1 MRYLLDTNTTLGDT
15 TIQTIISNKKPIE
28 DDEERQIKVH
38 LSAIDNAHEKI
49 KLDIIELNKLFEL
62 NKARFNLITPIS
74 KVRNDT
80 TKRIPTVSP
89 YPTTIEQQQQNKDK
103 TIIEKGMIE
112 MRDKLNDLKHDMQQ
126 LDIHHQNKMKD
137 LKEKNSNDIK
147 YNLLNES
154 NIRKIVETKLQEL
167 YNMSPMKELNIY
179 RSKLNKQHEH
189 VMSVLG
195 SLEGKYDTVKSKV
208 NCVKCNHTKYVD
220 PFSAN
225 SSNPMYYK
233 KDNGNT
239 KIENLV
245 AVTSNNPQSVDTLKQ
260 DLNHRMDIVE
270 KECQISQDGL
280 KYVTT
285 TTEEMNIEFNIIR
298 KLVENLRATLHSL
311 EAESSRKISS
321 PSDITGL
328 YNEENRDSDIDCV
341 DARSLCK
348 DKLSN
353 DERRIS
359 ELEQK
364 IDNVLIQKTPSPYS
378 SMSVDTLQKDQNRL
392 HSEIESL
399 KESAKNDGTNIL
411 GLVDDLNQKL
421 SFINKHSSIGHPSSN
436 LKVSHCK
443 HDFYVFLCPNIQ
455 ILLWYSNISIFQ
467 LTTFRMC
474 LSQLGHYKT
483 LITSI
488 PPNMSSI
495 IVSKML

>member
-1 MRYLLDTNTTLGDT
+1 M
-15 TIQTIISNKKPIE
+15 
-28 DDEERQIKVH
+28 DEERQLKAH

-49 KLDIIELNKLFEL
+49 KIDITELNKLFEL
-62 NKARFNLITPIS
+62 NKARFNLISPIS
-74 KVRNDT
+74 KARNDT
-80 TKRIPTVSP
+80 TKRIPTVFA

-147 YNLLNES
+147 YNLLNEG

-167 YNMSPMKELNIY
+167 YNMSPMKELDIY
-179 RSKLNKQHEH
+179 RSKLSKQHEH

-208 NCVKCNHTKYVD
+208 NCVKCNHTKYFD
-220 PFSAN
+220 LFSAN
-225 SSNPMYYK
+225 SSDPMYHT
-233 KDNGNT
+233 KDQANP
-239 KIENLV
+239 KIENLA
-245 AVTSNNPQSVDTLKQ
+245 AVTSNNPQGVVTLEK

-285 TTEEMNIEFNIIR
+285 TTEEINIEFNIIR

-311 EAESSRKISS
+311 EAESSRKTLS
-321 PSDITGL
+321 PSDIAGS
-328 YNEENRDSDIDCV
+328 YNEENRESDIDCV
-341 DARSLCK
+341 DTSTLCK

-378 SMSVDTLQKDQNRL
+378 SMSDDTSQKDQKQL
-392 HSEIESL
+392 HSDIESL
-399 KESAKNDGTNIL
+399 KELVRNDRMNIL
-411 GLVDDLNQKL
+411 GLVDDLNRKL
-421 SFINKHSSIGHPSSN
+421 SFINTHSSIGQPSSD

-443 HDFYVFLCPNIQ
+443 HNFY
-455 ILLWYSNISIFQ
+455 ILSFA
-467 LTTFRMC
+467 
-474 LSQLGHYKT
+474 T
-483 LITSI
+483 LI
-488 PPNMSSI
+488 
-495 IVSKML
+495 L

>member
-1 MRYLLDTNTTLGDT
+1 MILLAIFLDTNTTIGDT

-112 MRDKLNDLKHDMQQ
+112 MRDKLNELKQDMQQ
-126 LDIHHQNKMKD
+126 LDLQHQKKMTH
-137 LKEKNSNDIK
+137 LEGKNSNDIK

-167 YNMSPMKELNIY
+167 YNMSPMKELDIY
-179 RSKLNKQHEH
+179 RSKLSKQHEH

-208 NCVKCNHTKYVD
+208 NCVKCNHTKYFD
-220 PFSAN
+220 PFSTN
-225 SSNPMYYK
+225 SSNPMYY
-233 KDNGNT
+233 T
-239 KIENLV
+239 EEHVIPKIENL
-245 AVTSNNPQSVDTLKQ
+245 ATETSNYPHNVGILEK
-260 DLNHRMDIVE
+260 DLSNRMDIIE
-270 KECQISQDGL
+270 KECKISQDGL

-298 KLVENLRATLHSL
+298 KLVENLRATLHSR
-311 EAESSRKISS
+311 EAESSRKTSS
-321 PSDITGL
+321 PSDIGGL
-328 YNEENRDSDIDCV
+328 YNEENRESDIDCV
-341 DARSLCK
+341 DASTLCK
-348 DKLSN
+348 DTLSN

-378 SMSVDTLQKDQNRL
+378 SMSVDTLQKDQNQL

-399 KESAKNDGTNIL
+399 KESVKNDGTNIL

-455 ILLWYSNISIFQ
+455 IV
-467 LTTFRMC
+467 
-474 LSQLGHYKT
+474 T
-483 LITSI
+483 L
-488 PPNMSSI
+488 
-495 IVSKML
+495 VL